1 MRTMDFTTE
10 QPDCCSVGDYLE
22 IVEHE
27 LPTSYWYMLEH
38 AYGASTNFKNR
49 ERLKTRK
56 GKVIKIWKDDRFNYI
71 DDVAPQKK
79 ANSSLAIYVDKNSS
93 HNVVETI
100 DDLLNTDGIIDVNQ
114 NSDGSNRYYGTD
126 WGGAFHID

>member
-1 MRTMDFTTE
+1 MRVCE
-10 QPDCCSVGDYLE
+10 QWTLLQNCCSVGDYLE

-49 ERLKTRK
+49 ERLKARK

-71 DDVAPQKK
+71 TLEFDEEDVK
-79 ANSSLAIYVDKNSS
+79 
-93 HNVVETI
+93 
-100 DDLLNTDGIIDVNQ
+100 
-114 NSDGSNRYYGTD
+114 
-126 WGGAFHID
+126 

>member
-49 ERLKTRK
+49 ERLKARK

-71 DDVAPQKK
+71 TLEFDEEDFR
-79 ANSSLAIYVDKNSS
+79 STEDR
-93 HNVVETI
+93 
-100 DDLLNTDGIIDVNQ
+100 LNTINHLKGK
-114 NSDGSNRYYGTD
+114 YGNT
-126 WGGAFHID
+126 I

>member
-38 AYGASTNFKNR
+38 IPIGS
-49 ERLKTRK
+49 
-56 GKVIKIWKDDRFNYI
+56 GKLMFDNLQIITDRAAIWLFCSK
-71 DDVAPQKK
+71 VHC
-79 ANSSLAIYVDKNSS
+79 S
-93 HNVVETI
+93 HTLTFCFVSIES
-100 DDLLNTDGIIDVNQ
+100 IIL
-114 NSDGSNRYYGTD
+114 
-126 WGGAFHID
+126 

>member
-10 QPDCCSVGDYLE
+10 QPDCCSVG
-22 IVEHE
+22 
-27 LPTSYWYMLEH
+27 EH

-71 DDVAPQKK
+71 TLEFDEEDVK
-79 ANSSLAIYVDKNSS
+79 
-93 HNVVETI
+93 
-100 DDLLNTDGIIDVNQ
+100 
-114 NSDGSNRYYGTD
+114 
-126 WGGAFHID
+126 

>member
-38 AYGASTNFKNR
+38 AYGASR
-49 ERLKTRK
+49 HRR
-56 GKVIKIWKDDRFNYI
+56 
-71 DDVAPQKK
+71 
-79 ANSSLAIYVDKNSS
+79 
-93 HNVVETI
+93 
-100 DDLLNTDGIIDVNQ
+100 GIMWCVNLMK
-114 NSDGSNRYYGTD
+114 RM
-126 WGGAFHID
+126 

>member
-49 ERLKTRK
+49 ERL
-56 GKVIKIWKDDRFNYI
+56 
-71 DDVAPQKK
+71 
-79 ANSSLAIYVDKNSS
+79 
-93 HNVVETI
+93 
-100 DDLLNTDGIIDVNQ
+100 
-114 NSDGSNRYYGTD
+114 
-126 WGGAFHID
+126 

>member
-38 AYGASTNFKNR
+38 AYGASTNFK
-49 ERLKTRK
+49 
-56 GKVIKIWKDDRFNYI
+56 IWKDDRFNYI
-71 DDVAPQKK
+71 TLEFDEEDVK
-79 ANSSLAIYVDKNSS
+79 
-93 HNVVETI
+93 
-100 DDLLNTDGIIDVNQ
+100 
-114 NSDGSNRYYGTD
+114 
-126 WGGAFHID
+126 

>member
-38 AYGASTNFKNR
+38 AYGASTNVKFLVKIQ
-49 ERLKTRK
+49 
-56 GKVIKIWKDDRFNYI
+56 GKIIQQY
-71 DDVAPQKK
+71 
-79 ANSSLAIYVDKNSS
+79 
-93 HNVVETI
+93 TGM
-100 DDLLNTDGIIDVNQ
+100 DGFTVF
-114 NSDGSNRYYGTD
+114 
-126 WGGAFHID
+126 GGKMIVTYR

>member
-1 MRTMDFTTE
+1 MDFTTE

-27 LPTSYWYMLEH
+27 LPLPIGICLSN

-49 ERLKTRK
+49 ERLKARK

-71 DDVAPQKK
+71 HPG
-79 ANSSLAIYVDKNSS
+79 L
-93 HNVVETI
+93 
-100 DDLLNTDGIIDVNQ
+100 
-114 NSDGSNRYYGTD
+114 
-126 WGGAFHID
+126 